1 MKIGLFLAALLILV
15 ALIIYEEDRINKNV
29 RRILGMMVNSLEEA
43 RERILELE
51 RRIEELE
58 NREIEPISSEDI
70 DRIISEIKTQD
81 FK

>member
-58 NREIEPISSEDI
+58 NREIEPISNEDI